1 MAYSFFDEN
10 TINDLLDE
18 IEYVYLSDNRPWI
31 IGYSGGKD
39 F

>member
-10 TINDLLDE
+10 TFDDLIDE

-31 IGYSGGKD
+31 I
-39 F
+39 